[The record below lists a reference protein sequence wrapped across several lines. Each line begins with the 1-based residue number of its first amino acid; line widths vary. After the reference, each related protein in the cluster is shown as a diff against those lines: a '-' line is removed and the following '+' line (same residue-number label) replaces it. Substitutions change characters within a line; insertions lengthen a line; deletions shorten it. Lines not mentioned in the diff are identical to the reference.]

1 MQSVIK
7 GILFTILLG
16 FFTVAVAHEVS
27 ADICTFSG
35 GITAYRVSDK
45 GDWFP
50 AIVKCD
56 EKTIRVYAQ
65 KTNLL
70 VAQFGMDDTVKV
82 GMHRETGAWRKLFHD
97 LGLAGITFG
106 VYALCAV
113 LDEQDGWEFLESP
126 YAKSTISAGITLVSK
141 GVFPERVLLRENT
154 HFVMKDKSGE
164 TLHVRVDNGKE
175 QEFYC
180 KIRDRINMLP
190 IQSLSE
196 KRRISPLSFG
206 ISYPRRQAFVKAVLR
221 F

>member
-56 EKTIRVYAQ
+56 EETIRVYAQ

-70 VAQFGMDDTVKV
+70 IARFGRDDTVRV
-82 GMHRETGAWRKLFHD
+82 GMD
-97 LGLAGITFG
+97 LTRFG
-106 VYALCAV
+106 GYLMSNQKGDPLCH
-113 LDEQDGWEFLESP
+113 Q
-126 YAKSTISAGITLVSK
+126 
-141 GVFPERVLLRENT
+141 
-154 HFVMKDKSGE
+154 
-164 TLHVRVDNGKE
+164 HVP
-175 QEFYC
+175 
-180 KIRDRINMLP
+180 L
-190 IQSLSE
+190 IQPS
-196 KRRISPLSFG
+196 
-206 ISYPRRQAFVKAVLR
+206 
-221 F
+221 

>member
-56 EKTIRVYAQ
+56 EETIRVYAQ

-70 VAQFGMDDTVKV
+70 IARFGRDDTVRV
-82 GMHRETGAWRKLFHD
+82 GMD
-97 LGLAGITFG
+97 LTRFG
-106 VYALCAV
+106 CCYRIGQEEVC
-113 LDEQDGWEFLESP
+113 GWKNGCLWPEFRLMFSCIG
-126 YAKSTISAGITLVSK
+126 T
-141 GVFPERVLLRENT
+141 
-154 HFVMKDKSGE
+154 
-164 TLHVRVDNGKE
+164 
-175 QEFYC
+175 
-180 KIRDRINMLP
+180 
-190 IQSLSE
+190 
-196 KRRISPLSFG
+196 
-206 ISYPRRQAFVKAVLR
+206 
-221 F
+221 